1 MKVISHMTGNSVQ
14 VAGVDISG
22 IQEDSSA
29 FSFQFTGNMYS
40 IIPQLVQ
47 AIELLCKMCSDYKEY
62 SQPHSVVVDKM
73 GSSYLTISKMD
84 YNYISLSINNSR
96 ILVCGSSYKFK
107 AISTALKKALNKLE
121 NMIEKE

>member
-1 MKVISHMTGNSVQ
+1 MTGNSVQ

-47 AIELLCKMCSDYKEY
+47 AIELLCKMCSDSKEY
-62 SQPHSVVVDKM
+62 SQQHSVVIDK
-73 GSSYLTISKMD
+73 GSSSYLTISKMD
-84 YNYISLSINNSR
+84 YNYISLSLNNSR

-107 AISTALKKALNKLE
+107 VISTALKNALNKLE
-121 NMIEKE
+121 SA

>member
-29 FSFQFTGNMYS
+29 FSFQFTGNMYN
-40 IIPQLVQ
+40 IIPQLIQ
-47 AIELLCKMCSDYKEY
+47 AIELLCKMCGDCEKY
-62 SQPHSVVVDKM
+62 SQPHSIVIDKG

-84 YNYISLSINNSR
+84 YNYISMSLNNSR
-96 ILVCGSSYKFK
+96 ILVCGSSYKFN
-107 AISTALKKALNKLE
+107 AITNSLKNALNKLE
-121 NMIEKE
+121 RSLEY